1 MQPLTISFW
10 SGLLVRPRCWCAW
23 RIASIDSSL
32 AESINAQV
40 FTTRTS
46 ASSGRDVISIPRC
59 KTLPSMISASTRFLA
74 QPRLIM
80 PTFGFQ
86 ATRFPFVFISV
97 FDVRRWTLGVFLGPF
112 QLPSVHRHVCVIFF
126 QSFAVFRDCNGLT
139 IENPNRDVFTP
150 KFNRAISR
158 RHPMFERGLAVLIAY
173 GHSHVGSFKWE
184 NRDPILV
191 SCFCGRWICHLL
203 CFGQVLS

>member
-1 MQPLTISFW
+1 M
-10 SGLLVRPRCWCAW
+10 
-23 RIASIDSSL
+23 DSSL
-32 AESINAQV
+32 AESMKAHV
-40 FTTRTS
+40 LTTSTS

-97 FDVRRWTLGVFLGPF
+97 YDVRVWRWTLRVFLGAF
-112 QLPSVHRHVCVIFF
+112 RLPSVQRHVLIALF
-126 QSFAVFRDCNGLT
+126 QRLAVFRDCNGLG
-139 IENPNRDVFTP
+139 IEDPNRDMLTA

-158 RHPMFERGLAVLIAY
+158 RHPTFERGLGVLIAD
-173 GHSHVGSFKWE
+173 GDSHIGSLKWA

-191 SCFCGRWICHLL
+191 S
-203 CFGQVLS
+203 